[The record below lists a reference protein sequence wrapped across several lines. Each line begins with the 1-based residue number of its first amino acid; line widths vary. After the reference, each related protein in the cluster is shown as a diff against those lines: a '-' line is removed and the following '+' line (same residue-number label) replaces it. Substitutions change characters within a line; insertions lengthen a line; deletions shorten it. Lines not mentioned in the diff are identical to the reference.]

1 MKKLYFLLFSILPL
15 ISLAQGSINFDDDT
29 KWTQGAGGTANY
41 TSYSDHS
48 YTDGVFT
55 ATGVEIIRQT
65 TADQDGVAGANGT
78 YSIRLRNNATTQLTM
93 TIASGGVGNFSFQVR
108 RWDGTPDTN
117 FTVEYSTD
125 GGGTWNTSSVIDAS
139 LTTDSNWKTVNG
151 VINSTNS
158 NIQIRLVS
166 NGTTERIMVDDFSW
180 TSPSS
185 DPSILISSP
194 SNGTVYDPYTT
205 SVDVALTISNFNV
218 ANGTGDGHIHYTING
233 GSIIMKYDTTPI
245 SIPVSAGNT
254 YSIYVELVDNS
265 HNPIVPATNATVN
278 FEVTDFITATTISAV
293 RNDVITNGAGRYYQ
307 ITGEALVTYT
317 RPATRNQKY
326 IQDATGGLLIDDN
339 TNIITNTFNIGD
351 GMTGLKGQTSL
362 FNGVLQFLPTEDI
375 TVSSTGN
382 TITPQVVTAAEIS
395 ANIEA
400 YESEL
405 VQINN
410 ATFTTADGTIVFST
424 STPGPNYNINDGS
437 DLTFRAMFSEAD
449 YIGQVI
455 PTTAQNLIVLV
466 AEFNGT
472 AQVVSRNMDDVN
484 GVLSTKN
491 FNTID
496 GLTMYPNPVSG
507 NTLYINT
514 TANAVKQVQ
523 VYNVLG
529 KQVINTTV
537 ANNSLNVANLTSGV
551 YIVKITEEGKTAT
564 RKLVVK

>member
-1 MKKLYFLLFSILPL
+1 
-15 ISLAQGSINFDDDT
+15 
-29 KWTQGAGGTANY
+29 
-41 TSYSDHS
+41 
-48 YTDGVFT
+48 
-55 ATGVEIIRQT
+55 
-65 TADQDGVAGANGT
+65 
-78 YSIRLRNNATTQLTM
+78 
-93 TIASGGVGNFSFQVR
+93 
-108 RWDGTPDTN
+108 
-117 FTVEYSTD
+117 
-125 GGGTWNTSSVIDAS
+125 
-139 LTTDSNWKTVNG
+139 
-151 VINSTNS
+151 
-158 NIQIRLVS
+158 
-166 NGTTERIMVDDFSW
+166 
-180 TSPSS
+180 
-185 DPSILISSP
+185 LISSP